1 MKIKYC
7 TFFDKNF
14 ISRAS
19 ALIYSIRK
27 YDSKNEIL
35 ILAIDDEVKHH
46 FKKNKKI
53 EVIDLS
59 VLGINKFDKTSKAFY
74 FRLTPLL
81 CKYVIGSVKKN
92 THILYLDADL
102 YFFNSPKKLFDEVRD
117 YSIAFSEQFLPLW
130 RKPRIKYTGRFS
142 VAVNFF
148 KNDIEGNKCI
158 NYWIE
163 QSNTWLKNNLDSIQK
178 FSDQIFLDDWPK
190 KFNSLKIIE
199 NQGVNVA
206 PWNIHRY
213 EISLKNNE
221 FYVNKTKLIIYHFS
235 GLYQLSENLWDNNMS
250 ENFIFYKKDIDKIY
264 KIYINHIYK
273 FSNNKPVSIFKYPS
287 SFISPLKKVIKM
299 FSNDLIKV

>member
-1 MKIKYC
+1 MHLK
-7 TFFDKNF
+7 
-14 ISRAS
+14 
-19 ALIYSIRK
+19 LIFQI
-27 YDSKNEIL
+27 
-35 ILAIDDEVKHH
+35 
-46 FKKNKKI
+46 
-53 EVIDLS
+53 
-59 VLGINKFDKTSKAFY
+59 VL
-74 FRLTPLL
+74 L
-81 CKYVIGSVKKN
+81 
-92 THILYLDADL
+92 
-102 YFFNSPKKLFDEVRD
+102 
-117 YSIAFSEQFLPLW
+117 
-130 RKPRIKYTGRFS
+130 
-142 VAVNFF
+142 
-148 KNDIEGNKCI
+148 
-158 NYWIE
+158 
-163 QSNTWLKNNLDSIQK
+163 
-178 FSDQIFLDDWPK
+178 PK